1 MYTKILAI
9 VATIAA
15 SALVIGCS
23 DKEEDTGDTGEVV
36 TEDTDTGASEW
47 LTWLRTELFK

>member
-1 MYTKILAI
+1 MYTKIMAI

-15 SALVIGCS
+15 ATITMGCG

-36 TEDTDTGASEW
+36 SEETEGVE
-47 LTWLRTELFK
+47 